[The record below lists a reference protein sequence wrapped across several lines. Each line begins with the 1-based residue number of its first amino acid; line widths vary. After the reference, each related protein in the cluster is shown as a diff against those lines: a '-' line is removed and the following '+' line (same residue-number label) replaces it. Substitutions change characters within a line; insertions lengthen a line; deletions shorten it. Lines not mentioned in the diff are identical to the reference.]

1 MTAQRTSAGEPDP
14 LTLLLNERCG
24 RVSQN
29 TLRRRLYKWVREA
42 GLVRKANLKPHD
54 LRRTFGTWYLQDN
67 PGQLRELAELM
78 GHSDL
83 SQVMKYALSDAERAR
98 AGVGRL

>member
-1 MTAQRTSAGEPDP
+1 M
-14 LTLLLNERCG
+14 
-24 RVSQN
+24 
-29 TLRRRLYKWVREA
+29 RRRLYKWVREA
-42 GLVRKANLKPHD
+42 KASKKAELKRHD
-54 LRRTFGTWYLQDN
+54 FRRTFGIWYLRESL
-67 PGQLRELAELM
+67 GQLRELAELM